1 MVRIT
6 FPAVLERH
14 VACPP
19 LEVDGATV
27 RAALEA
33 AFANRPD
40 LRSYVLD
47 DQGALRQHM
56 ALFVNG
62 APLRDRRTLSDAIAP
77 GTAIA
82 ILQAL
87 SGG

>member
-1 MVRIT
+1 MVRVT
-6 FPAVLERH
+6 FPAVLSRH

-19 LEVDGATV
+19 LQVAGGTV
-27 RAALEA
+27 RAALDA
-33 AFANRPD
+33 AFAARPD
-40 LRSYVLD
+40 LRGYVLD

-56 ALFVNG
+56 ALFVDG
-62 APLRDRRTLSDAIAP
+62 VPLRDRRSLSDTIAAD
-77 GTAIA
+77 TALD